1 VLLAAEDLESIEAT
15 LELLADIP
23 AQERIAAGEADFAAG
38 DVLDER
44 QVRTLIDERHRTQ
57 LE

>member
-1 VLLAAEDLESIEAT
+1 MFDSVARCAPAT
-15 LELLADIP
+15 RKLLADIP

-44 QVRTLIDERHRTQ
+44 QVRA
-57 LE
+57 